1 MSPRMQNQVERGQRI
16 TIEVNGDPLPCY
28 EGETVA
34 TALLAA
40 GHVAFRRDRDGAPRG
55 PVCNMGVCFECLLPI
70 ASPASDR
77 FIRRRACMTA
87 VRPGMRIRTGER

>member
-1 MSPRMQNQVERGQRI
+1 MSRRMESHVERGRAI
-16 TIEVNGDPLPCY
+16 TIEVNGDALACH

-40 GHVAFRRDRDGAPRG
+40 GHVAFRRDQAGAPRG

-70 ASPASDR
+70 AAPASDR
-77 FIRRRACMTA
+77 FVRRRACLTA
-87 VRPGMRIRTGER
+87 VRQGLRVRVGER